1 MTLQRLKSE
10 HHYNWQVEVRQKRPT
25 PLPLENPEVS
35 EKGVAKR
42 HVKLVVVVPSARPD
56 RRQAIR
62 ETWSK
67 WVDDQIVLR
76 FFPTDSWEGKESAAE
91 AEEAS
96 VHGDIITQ
104 DVGGGM
110 NFGLKLLLALR

>member
-1 MTLQRLKSE
+1 ME
-10 HHYNWQVEVRQKRPT
+10 
-25 PLPLENPEVS
+25 
-35 EKGVAKR
+35 KR
-42 HVKLVVVVPSARPD
+42 HVKLVIAVPSARPD

-67 WVDDQIVLR
+67 WVNDQDVLR
-76 FFPTDSWEGKESAAE
+76 FFTDSWKDKESAAE

-96 VHGDIITQ
+96 THGDIIAQ

-110 NFGLKLLLALR
+110 NFGLKLPLAMKWMSERYYFVFFLRLDDDYFLHCVWNACFTRSIACLR